1 MMMMNLNIANTG
13 SGFNAGN
20 TANVKP
26 RQTASVSAKKQTTA
40 QTSATN
46 PRQTMEVSEDA
57 LVQQALTRT
66 KPESILCAEDLDYQA
81 PLVAFLAGPD
91 AIKKQALKWGALIG
105 TGLGVVGGGI
115 GVAVMASRENA
126 AMTIGK
132 GLGIVAACAG
142 GGALLGALFG
152 WLNGNEAARNQAWV
166 NKNVFEM
173 MDLTSPTATLGQGN
187 KALKEETGDSFS
199 HRLAR
204 NESRRRDERTQQ
216 MILENQLLTITN

>member
-1 MMMMNLNIANTG
+1 MMMSLNIGNT
-13 SGFNAGN
+13 GFNAGN
-20 TANVKP
+20 LANIKP
-26 RQTASVSAKKQTTA
+26 RQTAIVPAEKQATA
-40 QTSATN
+40 QTSATS

-66 KPESILCAEDLDYQA
+66 KPESILCAEDLDYRA

-91 AIKKQALKWGALIG
+91 AIKKEALKLGALIG
-105 TGLGVVGGGI
+105 TGLGVIGGGI
-115 GVAVMASRENA
+115 GVAIMATKENA
-126 AMTIGK
+126 AMTFGK
-132 GLGIVAACAG
+132 GAGIVAACAG
-142 GGALLGALFG
+142 GGVLLGALFG

>member
-13 SGFNAGN
+13 SGFNAGSTTN
-20 TANVKP
+20 IKP
-26 RQTASVSAKKQTTA
+26 RQTISIPAEKQTTA
-40 QTSATN
+40 QTPAT
-46 PRQTMEVSEDA
+46 PRQTMEVSDDA

-66 KPESILCAEDLDYQA
+66 KPVSILSEDLNYQA

-115 GVAVMASRENA
+115 GVAIMATRENA

-132 GLGIVAACAG
+132 GLGISAACAG

-152 WLNGNEAARNQAWV
+152 WLNGNEEARNQAWV